1 MESQRLNDA
10 VSAYTQRGGAILD
23 VSKLVGRY
31 FVQCY
36 RNGVLQWEDVI
47 DNVVTDVGANHILDS
62 YLNAAAFTQTGPFM
76 SLISGTNYTGAPAAA
91 NTMASHAG
99 WFEAG
104 EGSQGPSWQSSSARL
119 TCNGGFNA
127 AASRVKSLSATKA
140 FTVNSVTNGSTVKGV
155 MMVAGSG
162 AVATNNNTSGV
173 LLSAGLFSGGD
184 KTGLASSDVLNVSW
198 QLQLT

>member
-1 MESQRLNDA
+1 MESQRLSDA
-10 VSAYTQRGGAILD
+10 VAAFTQRQSGILD

-31 FVQCY
+31 FVQCF
-36 RNGVLQWEDVI
+36 RNGALLWEDVI
-47 DNVVTDVGANHILDS
+47 ENIVTDVGANHILDS
-62 YLNAAAFTQTGPFM
+62 YLNSAAFTQVGPFM
-76 SLISGTNYTGAPAAA
+76 SLISGTNYTGAPAAG

-104 EGSQGPSWQSSSARL
+104 EGAQGPSWQTTSARL

-127 AASRVKSLSATKA
+127 AASRIKALSATKA
-140 FTVNSVTNGSTVKGV
+140 FTINSVANGSTVKGV

-162 AVATNNNTSGV
+162 AVATNNNTAGT
-173 LLSAGLFSGGD
+173 LLSAGLFAGGD
-184 KTGLASSDVLNVSW
+184 KSGLAGSDVLNVSW